1 MGNEEELFDTDTISY
16 ITQLVE
22 SKSNL
27 LNEIKDF
34 KEKDKML
41 SLSMEALENEL
52 SKENKDKFDKIIK
65 LMYQVE
71 EYYIALAYSLGTKYG
86 NNIEKI

>member
-1 MGNEEELFDTDTISY
+1 MGSNEELFDQDSISS
-16 ITQLVE
+16 INEFVE
-22 SKSNL
+22 NKSNL

-34 KEKDKML
+34 KEKDKTL
-41 SLSMEALENEL
+41 SLYMDELEKQLDKE
-52 SKENKDKFDKIIK
+52 SKEKFDQIIK

-86 NNIEKI
+86 ENIENL